1 MKTILNTRH
10 KCSNLQLFMNKG
22 AFPFLANHCSFKL
35 LYVNKYFDTANQ
47 HNDHVWSFYR
57 YKPPAVFT
65 NVELQRQWR
74 IKSSTTGNIEL
85 LNGTHFITFFGV
97 LLFLLY

>member
-47 HNDHVWSFYR
+47 HNDHV
-57 YKPPAVFT
+57 
-65 NVELQRQWR
+65 
-74 IKSSTTGNIEL
+74 
-85 LNGTHFITFFGV
+85 
-97 LLFLLY
+97 